1 MIEVL
6 TEDSGSC
13 TKENYIKFSLID
25 IQQIFS
31 SIGALVREPSYIS
44 LDMLVSI
51 SSFQVHVKWFYAY
64 LNRLLCTVTW

>member
-6 TEDSGSC
+6 AEDGGSC

-31 SIGALVREPSYIS
+31 SICALARDPSYIS

-51 SSFQVHVKWFYAY
+51 PPFHILVYI
-64 LNRLLCTVTW
+64 